1 MNLVPYP
8 RQHFLLSSMSPL
20 AAPKDMGKLVAGPKA
35 MDQVL
40 TQWEAQC
47 VVSARAMA
55 TGGWQ
60 LLYPQVQGLVYQR

>member
-1 MNLVPYP
+1 MPPFPPHVLLLPALCSMNLVPYP

-47 VVSARAMA
+47 VEIGRAH
-55 TGGWQ
+55 
-60 LLYPQVQGLVYQR
+60 V